1 MRISR
6 FEEGRDLQEYT
17 LEQKLPAD
25 YQNGS
30 TLKAFTLDLFRW
42 HQVAM
47 SDDLEALEE
56 YARHCWR
63 IGTELRIV
71 DRGLLVRFKLTDY
84 WGGQPVEYITACREY
99 DIAREPST
107 REERSGKTYTG

>member
-6 FEEGRDLQEYT
+6 FEEECDLQEYT

-30 TLKAFTLDLFRW
+30 TLKAFTLNLFRW

-63 IGTELRIV
+63 IRTELRIV
-71 DRGLLVRFKLTDY
+71 DRGMNVRFKITDY
-84 WGGQPVEYITACREY
+84 GRSGQPVEYITSCREY
-99 DIAREPST
+99 DIARDQSA
-107 REERSGKTYTG
+107 REEHNDTG

>member
-1 MRISR
+1 MRIFR
-6 FEEGRDLQEYT
+6 FEEGNDLQEYT

-30 TLKAFTLDLFRW
+30 TLKAFTLNLFRW

-56 YARHCWR
+56 YAR
-63 IGTELRIV
+63 
-71 DRGLLVRFKLTDY
+71 
-84 WGGQPVEYITACREY
+84 EY
-99 DIAREPST
+99 DIAKEQSA
-107 REERSGKTYTG
+107 REERNEKTHTG

>member
-1 MRISR
+1 M
-6 FEEGRDLQEYT
+6 QEYT

-30 TLKAFTLDLFRW
+30 TLKAFTLNLFRW

-47 SDDLEALEE
+47 SDDLEDLEE

-71 DRGLLVRFKLTDY
+71 DRGLNVRFKITDY
-84 WGGQPVEYITACREY
+84 GSEQPVEYITPCREY
-99 DIAREPST
+99 DIAREQSA
-107 REERSGKTYTG
+107 REVHSGNTHTG